1 MKRIIKISIP
11 VLILAILLIT
21 KFMFF
26 PAQKSG
32 KEQTRNGG
40 NKPQS
45 QLSTVYIV
53 KPKDLDNSTMVLG
66 TVIPNEQAEIKSE
79 IAGRIQKILFLEG
92 QQVKKDQLLIKLA
105 DSEILAQLNKLQIQ
119 QKYAKDKLDRQQDL
133 YKSNSIS
140 KESFEVFQNQLD
152 LINADLEILKI
163 QLEKTNIKAPFDG
176 IAGFK
181 NISTGTLVGINTI
194 LANITQ
200 ISPVKIEFSL
210 PSRYIGSISTKST
223 AEIIIENSSKKIK
236 ADISAINPLVDQA
249 TRTLTVRALYA
260 NKNNELQPG
269 SLVKVKVNL
278 EKVKNALMIPQQSVI
293 PAIDGQKLFL
303 LKKGKAKETK
313 VILGLRTESE
323 VQVIDGIN
331 AGDSV
336 LTSINQL
343 KNGVPVKVK
352 KGKK

>member
-32 KEQTRNGG
+32 KEQVRNVG

-45 QLSTVYIV
+45 QLSTVYVV

-140 KESFEVFQNQLD
+140 KESFEVFLNQLD

-249 TRTLTVRALYA
+249 TRTLTVRALYG
-260 NKNNELQPG
+260 NKGNELQPG